1 MIPLIAAP
9 LFPLCNGTSIF
20 SPSPSIRPIISF
32 LSVCC
37 LERRCRVALEFSKE
51 NDGYD
56 QRRKGSWR
64 ASFHPS
70 IVHRFSFK
78 EHYSNILS
86 TRMSKPGRG
95 DELLKALALLAKC
108 GEALAGSMGVKLV
121 RDV

>member
-1 MIPLIAAP
+1 M
-9 LFPLCNGTSIF
+9 
-20 SPSPSIRPIISF
+20 
-32 LSVCC
+32 
-37 LERRCRVALEFSKE
+37 ALEFSKE
-51 NDGYD
+51 NDGYG

-108 GEALAGSMGVKLV
+108 GRINGSKTRPRRLIKIFGEI
-121 RDV
+121 